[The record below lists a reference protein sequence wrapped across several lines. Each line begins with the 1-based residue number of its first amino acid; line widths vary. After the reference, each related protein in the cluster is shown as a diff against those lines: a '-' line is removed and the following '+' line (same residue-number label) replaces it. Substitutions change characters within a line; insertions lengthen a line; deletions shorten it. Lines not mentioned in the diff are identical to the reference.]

1 MKHFIMKYNKYL
13 GMGVFLLMLV
23 GGFYL
28 IKPSHESRAIAMQYP
43 IVLKSMNLVSLSTYN
58 ADTAQTDSTPLIT
71 ASGFKLDSLNPKKH
85 RVIAISR
92 DLKELFAFGDK
103 VKLTNAGTFNGIW
116 FITSQV
122 IFIFHITS
130 LLLESYF
137 DNLTSETNTF
147 ISLHLNK
154 I

>member
-23 GGFYL
+23 GGFHL
-28 IKPSHESRAIAMQYP
+28 LRPGHKARAIVMQYP
-43 IVLKSMNLVSLSTYN
+43 FVLKSMKLVNLSTYK
-58 ADTAQTDSTPLIT
+58 ADASETDSTPLIT

-103 VKLTNAGTFNGIW
+103 VKLTNAGKFNGIW
-116 FITSQV
+116 FI
-122 IFIFHITS
+122 HD
-130 LLLESYF
+130 LMNKKYR
-137 DNLTSETNTF
+137 
-147 ISLHLNK
+147 NK
-154 I
+154 IDILINPSDRQMSLERVVISKI